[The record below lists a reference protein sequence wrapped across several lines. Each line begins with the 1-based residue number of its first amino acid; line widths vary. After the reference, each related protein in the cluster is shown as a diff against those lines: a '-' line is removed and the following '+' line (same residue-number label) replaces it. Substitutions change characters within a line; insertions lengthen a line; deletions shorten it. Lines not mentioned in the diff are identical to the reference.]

1 MLVGFE
7 PVLIDG
13 DTFNLLVRCSR
24 SRFELPIFIYFKLHG
39 EILPAQNGSKINF
52 QMQSHG
58 PISMSDWLFQIFWVF
73 ILFLSLAGS
82 IIGIVNSSTPQTY
95 ILGFMLALAGFVYL
109 GIFIQTFRLGKTH
122 IPKLLYQSLREK
134 ETTSSNDLNSKST
147 EWLSELMDSS

>member
-1 MLVGFE
+1 
-7 PVLIDG
+7 
-13 DTFNLLVRCSR
+13 
-24 SRFELPIFIYFKLHG
+24 
-39 EILPAQNGSKINF
+39 
-52 QMQSHG
+52 
-58 PISMSDWLFQIFWVF
+58 MSDWLFQIFWVF

-82 IIGIVNSSTPQTY
+82 IIRIVNSSTPETY